1 MTTPRSHHPQQG
13 KSPACK
19 SAWLQPSL
27 QFSCVRSKQATA
39 STSQAGPR
47 ATADTQEGGPQPQG
61 RVAEAAERVLTSSS
75 RRRCSFCSSMRFWRS
90 ASSCRLCSSFSR
102 CCCSSC
108 CRRRASDRSL
118 LASWSLRK
126 SRRSVDSPGR
136 FRMELRV
143 RRDRSGSR
151 SGRGHRYRGSRRR
164 RARRVPHPPV
174 GKEATCSSTGSQTLR

>member
-1 MTTPRSHHPQQG
+1 M
-13 KSPACK
+13 
-19 SAWLQPSL
+19 
-27 QFSCVRSKQATA
+27 
-39 STSQAGPR
+39 
-47 ATADTQEGGPQPQG
+47 DTQEGTPGH
-61 RVAEAAERVLTSSS
+61 VLTSSS

-136 FRMELRV
+136 LRMELRAGE
-143 RRDRSGSR
+143 RDRSGPTL
-151 SGRGHRYRGSRRR
+151 GGVIATPGSPWRR
-164 RARRVPHPPV
+164 RAKHGLSEPPSFPPLTLAK
-174 GKEATCSSTGSQTLR
+174 KESRELTQVQPPLQCDYCRHRLSPST

>member
-1 MTTPRSHHPQQG
+1 MSAPGGPRPPEGDGGPRRTPRKGARAP
-13 KSPACK
+13 
-19 SAWLQPSL
+19 
-27 QFSCVRSKQATA
+27 
-39 STSQAGPR
+39 GP
-47 ATADTQEGGPQPQG
+47 
-61 RVAEAAERVLTSSS
+61 VLTSSS

-136 FRMELRV
+136 LRMELRAGRETGQGPLRV
-143 RRDRSGSR
+143 GS
-151 SGRGHRYRGSRRR
+151 SLPWGPRGGGE
-164 RARRVPHPPV
+164 P
-174 GKEATCSSTGSQTLR
+174 STGSLSLHQFHCSPRQRNRVQGTNSGPASPSV